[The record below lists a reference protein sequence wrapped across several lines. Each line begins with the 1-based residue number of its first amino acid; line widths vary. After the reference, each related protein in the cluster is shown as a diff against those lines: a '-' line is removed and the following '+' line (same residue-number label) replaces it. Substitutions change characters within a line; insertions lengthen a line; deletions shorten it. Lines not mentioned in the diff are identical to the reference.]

1 MCNWVE
7 ILSALLT
14 PVVAVF
20 GTIIALQ
27 QSFINR
33 RRLKH
38 ELFDRRYKV
47 YDHAKYFLS
56 LIYANRTLTD
66 QQIYDF
72 KSETRECRFIFDDEI
87 ENIFNNWVKK
97 AYEAKA
103 LNDELKPLPIGND
116 RSDNVRKQR
125 EIFDW
130 FETQQNILVDKFTP
144 YLRLKH

>member
-14 PVVAVF
+14 PVVAIL
-20 GTIIALQ
+20 GSIIALQ
-27 QSFINR
+27 QVLINR

-38 ELFDRRYKV
+38 ELFDRRFKV

-56 LIYANRTLTD
+56 IIYANRTLTD
-66 QQIYDF
+66 QQIYEF
-72 KSETRECRFIFDDEI
+72 KSETRESRFIFDNDI
-87 ENIFNNWVKK
+87 ENLFNIWINK

-103 LNDELKPLPIGND
+103 LKDELDPLPVGTE
-116 RSDNVRKQR
+116 RSENVKKQR

-130 FETQQNILVDKFTP
+130 FETQQSILINKFTP
-144 YLRLKH
+144 YLKLKH